1 MFEDFSFSS
10 PRRKNRD
17 SLIPSYDE
25 DMVIACED
33 HLISPFSSRS
43 PSPVPRCRN
52 SKDHP
57 LLPRHS
63 RQPFQ
68 LGPAPTSIPY
78 NYGDRHG
85 LSIRTLT
92 KKLNAQTLDNDAN
105 SDSDVGPALPITPP
119 RSAHTDVP
127 AIWLE
132 SEPLS
137 PPYREHDDNSSWTGP
152 SPTSTPRFI
161 ESRRTSHSEA
171 DNLPYA
177 HYASI
182 TTQDKEQFS
191 SLRQHRENLSLLQC
205 TAKTVAET
213 VRIALLLEESDRL
226 SFDEIDEDRHPS
238 SLSHLPASRN
248 PTSLINNHSRNPTRR
263 SSTSTEPALK
273 SKLSIS
279 NTYRVDKS
287 RHSPRNSSH
296 TSDFRIIEK
305 SSRGLRR
312 RSLVLA
318 AVTAM
323 VQAEALE
330 KGQRDRELRDIR
342 RESSR
347 AVSSDFLHSLSGR
360 LKDSTTANSS

>member
-1 MFEDFSFSS
+1 MFEDFSFTS

-25 DMVIACED
+25 DMEIACED

-57 LLPRHS
+57 LLPRHPRHS
-63 RQPFQ
+63 FQ

-78 NYGDRHG
+78 NYGDRHR

-92 KKLNAQTLDNDAN
+92 KKLNAQSLDNDAN
-105 SDSDVGPALPITPP
+105 SDSDIGPTLPVTPP

-132 SEPLS
+132 NEPLS
-137 PPYREHDDNSSWTGP
+137 PPYRERDDNSSWAGP

-161 ESRRTSHSEA
+161 ESRRTSNSEA
-171 DNLPYA
+171 DNSPYA

-182 TTQDKEQFS
+182 APQNKEQFS

-226 SFDEIDEDRHPS
+226 FFDEIDEDRHPS
-238 SLSHLPASRN
+238 SLSHLSVSRN
-248 PTSLINNHSRNPTRR
+248 PTSLINYPSPNYTRR
-263 SSTSTEPALK
+263 TSTSTEPALK

-279 NTYRVDKS
+279 NTYRVEKS
-287 RHSPRNSSH
+287 RHPPRNSSH
-296 TSDFRIIEK
+296 TGDFLITGK
-305 SSRGLRR
+305 SPRGLRR

-323 VQAEALE
+323 VEAEASE
-330 KGQRDRELRDIR
+330 KCQRDREPRDIR

-347 AVSSDFLHSLSGR
+347 VVSSDFLHSSP
-360 LKDSTTANSS
+360 KD

>member
-10 PRRKNRD
+10 PRKEDRE

-25 DMVIACED
+25 DMVNACED

-63 RQPFQ
+63 RQAFQ

-78 NYGDRHG
+78 SYGDRHR

-92 KKLNAQTLDNDAN
+92 KKLNAQSLDNDAS
-105 SDSDVGPALPITPP
+105 SDSDTGPTLPITPP

-127 AIWLE
+127 TIWLE
-132 SEPLS
+132 NEPLS
-137 PPYREHDDNSSWTGP
+137 PPYQEHDHNSWTGP
-152 SPTSTPRFI
+152 SPTSTPRFTG
-161 ESRRTSHSEA
+161 SRRTSHSEA

-177 HYASI
+177 HYVSI
-182 TTQDKEQFS
+182 TAQDKEKFS

-205 TAKTVAET
+205 TARSVAET
-213 VRIALLLEESDRL
+213 VRIALFLEENDRL
-226 SFDEIDEDRHPS
+226 SFDEVDEDRHPS
-238 SLSHLPASRN
+238 SLPHLPVSRN
-248 PTSLINNHSRNPTRR
+248 PTPLINNHNRNSGRR
-263 SSTSTEPALK
+263 SSTSTDPILK

-279 NTYRVDKS
+279 NTSRVEKS
-287 RHSPRNSSH
+287 RHPPRNSSH
-296 TSDFRIIEK
+296 VGDCRRTGK
-305 SSRGLRR
+305 SPRGLRR

-323 VQAEALE
+323 VEAEASE
-330 KGQRDRELRDIR
+330 KG
-342 RESSR
+342 
-347 AVSSDFLHSLSGR
+347 
-360 LKDSTTANSS
+360 

>member
-10 PRRKNRD
+10 PRRKDRD

-25 DMVIACED
+25 DMVIARED

-63 RQPFQ
+63 RQLFQ

-78 NYGDRHG
+78 NYGDRHR

-92 KKLNAQTLDNDAN
+92 KKLNAQSLDDEAN
-105 SDSDVGPALPITPP
+105 SDGDVGPTLPITPP
-119 RSAHTDVP
+119 RSAHTDMP

-132 SEPLS
+132 NEPLS

-177 HYASI
+177 HYVSV

-238 SLSHLPASRN
+238 SLSDLPVSRN
-248 PTSLINNHSRNPTRR
+248 PTSLINNYSRTSTRR
-263 SSTSTEPALK
+263 SSTSTEPK

-279 NTYRVDKS
+279 NTYRVEKS
-287 RHSPRNSSH
+287 RHPPWNSSH
-296 TSDFRIIEK
+296 TGDFRRTGK
-305 SSRGLRR
+305 SPRGLRR

-323 VQAEALE
+323 VEAEASD
-330 KGQRDRELRDIR
+330 KGQRDREPQDIR

-347 AVSSDFLHSLSGR
+347 AGSSDFLHSLSER
-360 LKDSTTANSS
+360 LKDST